1 MTDSFTAATGRKVLS
16 RASAEELG
24 KLTQL
29 LVDVGDRRVAQLVVG
44 KGRRVRSVDWEH
56 VTGFGPDAVMLDD
69 AASLV
74 TRDASTAGADLLG
87 QRALSEL
94 GNELGWVDDVIF
106 DPTTGAILSLVVGTS
121 EHAAA
126 ALLGAGS
133 YAAVLGAAADAPAT
147 ADADADAD

>member
-44 KGRRVRSVDWEH
+44 KGRRARSVDWEH

-74 TRDASTAGADLLG
+74 TRDATTAGADLLG

-106 DPTTGAILSLVVGTS
+106 DPTTGAILSLVVGTRA
-121 EHAAA
+121 HAA
-126 ALLGAGS
+126 GGPP
-133 YAAVLGAAADAPAT
+133 GAAPSAGWLGGAPPAPAT